1 MNFKNV
7 LVSRGL
13 IALVAMF
20 IILDILGFFI
30 VKGFA
35 SFAFVFILEIL
46 MVLFY
51 VIIRSLIDVDQPIWF
66 LKNDGDV

>member
-1 MNFKNV
+1 MNFKSV
-7 LVSRGL
+7 LFSRGL

-20 IILDILGFFI
+20 IVLDVLGFFI

-51 VIIRSLIDVDQPIWF
+51 VIIRSLIDVDQPVWF
-66 LKNDGDV
+66 LKDRNDV